1 MLNRIGRVSMV
12 VVILA
17 AALLAFG
24 VAPQAHA
31 AGNASVVESVVHEAD
46 ITGVVDLIQ
55 GALVDHRGLSLDD
68 NAVIYGA
75 IGRTNQAIDHL
86 YNTGAT
92 GDVFNTA
99 EDLLLTQLDLLHEVE
114 AATLSQDIGD
124 LNTVVIGLVDVAQRR
139 LAFERQMGNS
149 FTLLGAGHPVSVV
162 DIARDDAA
170 TRVAMA
176 EVITALATGRPVDLD
191 ISDVVYRALGETSRG
206 LDLVDETGE
215 TGDVFTSAV
224 NLLEQRF
231 QFLVDLEQAVI
242 SGNLDDLRAVA
253 DSWVNLSQEQL
264 IFERQLLAHDVNRSS
279 RSFLSRRADSFFSRS
294 SRLGGSSIST
304 HAGSTRLGNTG
315 TVVVTVQQGD
325 TLGDLASR
333 YDTTAET
340 LARLNNISDA
350 NVIGAGMLLIVPATP
365 TSAAASGR

>member
-1 MLNRIGRVSMV
+1 MSSRFVRVSMV

-24 VAPQAHA
+24 VAPRAFA
-31 AGNASVVESVVHEAD
+31 AGSASVVESVVHEAD

-55 GALVDHRGLSLDD
+55 GALVDHRGLSLEDQ
-68 NAVIYGA
+68 AVIYSA
-75 IGRTNQAIDHL
+75 IGRTNRSIDLL
-86 YNTGAT
+86 YDTGAT

-99 EDLLLTQLDLLHEVE
+99 EDLLLTQLDFLHEVE
-114 AATLSQDIGD
+114 AATLSEDIGD
-124 LNTVVIGLVDVAQRR
+124 LNIVVIGLVDLAQRR
-139 LAFERQMGNS
+139 LAFERQMGNP
-149 FTLLGAGHPVSVV
+149 FTLLGAGHAVSVV

-231 QFLVDLEQAVI
+231 QFLVDLEDAVI

-253 DSWVNLSQEQL
+253 DSWVNLSQDQL
-264 IFERQLLAHDVNRSS
+264 IFERQLLARDVNRSS
-279 RSFLSRRADSFFSRS
+279 RGFLNRRADSFFSRRS
-294 SRLGGSSIST
+294 SLGGSSIST
-304 HAGSTRLGNTG
+304 HETRLGNPS

-325 TLGDLASR
+325 TLGGLASR
-333 YDTTAET
+333 YGTTTET

-350 NVIGAGMLLIVPATP
+350 NAIDVGMLLIVPAT
-365 TSAAASGR
+365 SASAASGR